1 MVSVELPATFLGLSQ
16 TRVPQL
22 QVALSCGGRVV
33 VTTSAA
39 GPSSMRPQRLALCT
53 IVGAWI
59 TVSIIQVAASFMA
72 GDPQKNGGLWIIIAR
87 TALANAP
94 FTAYCV
100 MQFRSFWSVGIER
113 LRLAAIA
120 QRLVIASLVGFL
132 PLVFFQAAINPIIL
146 GAAPWTS
153 WPRAIAAYAP
163 LLWIFDYMIFVG
175 CFAATLAPRLWVG
188 HRQAEAAR
196 ETAERENLALRL
208 ALQEQNLKTLQR
220 QLEPHFL
227 FNALHAISAL
237 VRGDN
242 KRGALTAISTLSKL
256 LRHAVET
263 SDGRLSTLNYEID
276 FVRDYLELQVLRFQD
291 RLTYL
296 LQDPPDQLLDLTI
309 PALLMQPLVENAVR
323 HEVECHSRPSHIEI
337 VVAERGD
344 SIYIRVSNSAST
356 HAASNPGSGMGLK
369 NIRERLALVY
379 GESAQL
385 EVDKADGR
393 FHATLTLPK
402 HQEDE

>member
-1 MVSVELPATFLGLSQ
+1 
-16 TRVPQL
+16 
-22 QVALSCGGRVV
+22 VV
-33 VTTSAA
+33 VTTPAA
-39 GPSSMRPQRLALCT
+39 DLPSMRTQRLALCT
-53 IVGAWI
+53 IVCAWI
-59 TVSIIQVAASFMA
+59 GVSIIQVAASFLA
-72 GDPQKNGGLWIIIAR
+72 GDPHKNGGLWIIIAR

-94 FTAYCV
+94 FAVYCV
-100 MQFRSFWSVGIER
+100 FQFRSFWSVGIER
-113 LRLAAIA
+113 LGLAAIA

-132 PLVFFQAAINPIIL
+132 PLVFFQAAINTIIL
-146 GAAPWTS
+146 GAAPWAS
-153 WPRAIAAYAP
+153 WPQAIAAYAP
-163 LLWIFDYMIFVG
+163 LLWIFDCMIFVG

-196 ETAERENLALRL
+196 ETAVRENLALRL

-256 LRHAVET
+256 LRHAVES
-263 SDGRLSTLNYEID
+263 SDGRLSTLNFEIA
-276 FVRDYLELQVLRFQD
+276 FIRDYLELQVLRFED
-291 RLTYL
+291 RLTYM
-296 LQDPPDQLLDLTI
+296 LQDPPEQLLETTL

-323 HEVECHSRPSHIEI
+323 HEVECHSGPSHIE
-337 VVAERGD
+337 VEVAERGG
-344 SIYIRVSNSAST
+344 SIHIRVSNTANA

-379 GESAQL
+379 GESARL
-385 EVDKADGR
+385 EVVRDDGK

-402 HQEDE
+402 DQEDE